1 MRQSEERFRT
11 IFETTAIGMGKI
23 DLHTGRWQRVN
34 RKTCAITG
42 YSEEEMLKLGVSEI
56 THPDEREKD
65 WEFFQR
71 VVRGELPVYNT
82 EKRYVCKDGKV
93 AWMKMS
99 MTIVCDATG
108 APDYAIAT
116 IEDVTAHKEAE
127 LQRSRLATAMEQA
140 AESVMITGLD
150 GEILYVNPA
159 FEKTTGYSRQEVLGQ
174 NPRILKSGRHDGVF
188 YQELWNTIVRG
199 NVWQGRITNKKRD
212 GSLYQEDAIV
222 SPIRDAAGK
231 IVNYVSIH
239 RDITREIE
247 LEAQFRQ
254 AQKLEGIGQL
264 AGGVAHDFNNI
275 LAGIMMQA
283 QLTEMRDG
291 EHGKTAEDM
300 QQIRRACER
309 GANLTRQLLLFSR
322 KQAIQNR
329 DLDLNESVVNI
340 AKMLQRIIGENVHI
354 QLNLHSRPLIVHAD
368 AGMLD
373 QVLLNLAVNGRDAM
387 EGKGRLT
394 IETSEKNLDAE
405 TAARHPD
412 AAPGHYACLTVS
424 DT

>member
-1 MRQSEERFRT
+1 
-11 IFETTAIGMGKI
+11 
-23 DLHTGRWQRVN
+23 
-34 RKTCAITG
+34 
-42 YSEEEMLKLGVSEI
+42 
-56 THPDEREKD
+56 
-65 WEFFQR
+65 
-71 VVRGELPVYNT
+71 
-82 EKRYVCKDGKV
+82 
-93 AWMKMS
+93 
-99 MTIVCDATG
+99 
-108 APDYAIAT
+108 
-116 IEDVTAHKEAE
+116 
-127 LQRSRLATAMEQA
+127 
-140 AESVMITGLD
+140 
-150 GEILYVNPA
+150 
-159 FEKTTGYSRQEVLGQ
+159 
-174 NPRILKSGRHDGVF
+174 
-188 YQELWNTIVRG
+188 
-199 NVWQGRITNKKRD
+199 
-212 GSLYQEDAIV
+212 
-222 SPIRDAAGK
+222 
-231 IVNYVSIH
+231 
-239 RDITREIE
+239 
-247 LEAQFRQ
+247 
-254 AQKLEGIGQL
+254 
-264 AGGVAHDFNNI
+264 
-275 LAGIMMQA
+275 MMQA

-424 DT
+424 DTGSGISPEVLPRIFEPFFTTKEQGKGTGLGLATVFGIVKQHKGWIQVKTEPGKGTAFEIHLPSNRATVPSAEIHKADTENLKGTETILLAEDDFSVRTITAKFLELHGYTVLEAVNGVEALALWKTHSDKVSLLLTDLLMPEGINGRDLARQLSAAKPALKVIYFSGYSADLAGRGLDLRAGDNFLQKPVIPGQLLELVRRQLDS